1 MMSVIMRSISF
12 QEILKLLVVTIH
24 PADVAYQYSVVGAFR
39 RSQVLYAVLA
49 SRFLHVTWRRLAQC
63 LHLTDR
69 RMCDAL

>member
-1 MMSVIMRSISF
+1 MRSISF
-12 QEILKLLVVTIH
+12 QEILQLLIVTIH

-63 LHLTDR
+63 LHLTENVWL
-69 RMCDAL
+69 DAL